1 MTFLSSGYWTL
12 VKPGWFVDGDSG
24 LVEVVWR
31 EVAGGCVRLYLL
43 GYSCQA
49 ILGVCVGVGLNIRL
63 T

>member
-1 MTFLSSGYWTL
+1 M
-12 VKPGWFVDGDSG
+12 DGDSG